1 MPGLAAAHVPPKVER
16 AFVCESSVLLQCLSW
31 GGPMV
36 DELHQDEYRTLAD
49 IRFELRRFL
58 KFSERAA
65 REEGLTTRQH
75 QALLAICAAPPDGMV
90 IRELAERMLLKP
102 HTVTELV
109 DRMEQAKLVQRQQDD
124 EDARQVRVVLT
135 DAGSA
140 MLALL
145 SSAHRS
151 ELRRLRPLLTAL
163 LAKL

>member
-1 MPGLAAAHVPPKVER
+1 MIDA
-16 AFVCESSVLLQCLSW
+16 
-31 GGPMV
+31 
-36 DELHQDEYRTLAD
+36 LHEDEYRTLAD

-58 KFSERAA
+58 KFSEHAARAA
-65 REEGLTTRQH
+65 GLTTRQH
-75 QALLAICAAPPDGMV
+75 QALLAIRAARSGGMV
-90 IRELAERMLLKP
+90 IRELADSMLLQP

-109 DRMEQAKLVQRQQDD
+109 DRMEQARWVRREQDD

-135 DAGSA
+135 DAGSSV
-140 MLALL
+140 LASL